1 MSEINCGNDRRE
13 EHEGKSDLNFP
24 QQEKKKKPPQSC
36 RGISVTFYSSLSPRL
51 ALTSLIDIPVIP
63 SFKLLLAAL
72 LIIHF
77 IYPVP
82 PFD

>member
-36 RGISVTFYSSLSPRL
+36 RGISVTFIRASHPSLR
-51 ALTSLIDIPVIP
+51 
-63 SFKLLLAAL
+63 
-72 LIIHF
+72 
-77 IYPVP
+77 
-82 PFD
+82 